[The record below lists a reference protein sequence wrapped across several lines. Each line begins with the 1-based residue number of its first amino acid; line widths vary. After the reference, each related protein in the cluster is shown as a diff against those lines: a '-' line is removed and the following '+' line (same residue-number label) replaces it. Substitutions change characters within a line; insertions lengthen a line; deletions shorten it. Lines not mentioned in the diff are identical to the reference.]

1 VRVWSSLDKQ
11 YLWHPF
17 TQMEEWLRSDVLVID
32 AAEGNYLI
40 DVEGRRY
47 LDGVSSL
54 WVNVHGHRKGKIDEA
69 IRQQLDKVAHSTLL
83 GLASTPSI
91 ELAEKLVRITPRNL
105 AKVFYSDSGST
116 AVEVGLKIAFQYWRN
131 LGYKDKSLF
140 ITLSDAY
147 HGDTIGSVSLG
158 GIDLFHSIFHPL
170 LFHTLSIPTPFPYRY
185 PELTPEQCKEMSLD
199 RLERLIHEHGSH
211 IAAMVMEPLV
221 QGAAGM
227 IVHPEGF
234 LREVWNIC
242 RRHEILLVCDEVATG
257 FGRTGRMFAV
267 EHEGVEPDIMC
278 LAKGLSGGYLP
289 LAATLVSEE
298 IFNAFLGSY
307 TDYKTFFHGHSY
319 TGNALA
325 CAAACACL
333 DIFEEERVL
342 ETAQDK
348 IQLLHEQ
355 LEAQVAPLPWVGDL
369 RQCGFMVGIELVA
382 DRSTR
387 KAFPVE
393 LRMGARVTQD
403 IRKAGVI
410 LRPLGDVVVLMPP
423 LSLTADEIRYL
434 VSSTAQSIQN
444 VCAGS

>member
-1 VRVWSSLDKQ
+1 
-11 YLWHPF
+11 
-17 TQMEEWLRSDVLVID
+17 MEEWLRSDVLVID

-199 RLERLIHEHGSH
+199 RLERLIHEHSGH

-348 IQLLHEQ
+348 IQLLHEE

-434 VSSTAQSIQN
+434 VSATAQSIQN